1 MSEPKTFKQHTADL
15 EIRSRPRPVTRMN
28 RKVLLAGAGL
38 GVIGLFA
45 AANLALKPA
54 SPASAEPSK
63 PVYTKQA
70 KRTPEGLSALPA
82 SYDAPGFQTA
92 EPVIPLGA
100 PLPGDLGSTILA
112 SELAAGVPVIPATE
126 FETSF
131 KPNAEDEAERAR
143 RLRQAKLQEEATLA
157 PLFFQLSTRTAS
169 PQPARPADPMAA
181 INSELLALAAGG
193 FGPHQEHA
201 SRPDANLQQAKLDFA
216 QDRYASET
224 LNPDPLQPA
233 ASPYALM
240 AGTLIP
246 ASLVT
251 GINSDLPG
259 TIIAQV
265 TQPVYDTAT
274 GTHLL
279 IPQGSRLL
287 GRYQSQVSFGQ
298 NRALVTWDRILF
310 PDASSILISAPGSDR
325 LGYAGL
331 SDRTDHHW
339 DRVFLAAGLA
349 TVLGIGAEVG
359 RDNEDEIARA
369 IRDGTADTVNEAG
382 ERVVEGNLDIQPT
395 IRIRPGWPVRVIVTQ
410 DLILKPYSET
420 LNVAPPR

>member
-1 MSEPKTFKQHTADL
+1 MSEAKTFSEHTADL
-15 EIRSRPRPVTRMN
+15 KLRSLPKPVTRIK

-38 GVIGLFA
+38 GALALFT
-45 AANLALKPA
+45 AANLALKP
-54 SPASAEPSK
+54 SGPAEAEPAK

-70 KRTPEGLSALPA
+70 KRTPEGLSLLPA
-82 SYDAPGFQTA
+82 SYDAPAFRPA
-92 EPVIPLGA
+92 EPAIPLGA

-112 SELAAGVPVIPATE
+112 SEQAVGIPVIPATE

-131 KPNAEDEAERAR
+131 KPNEEDEAARSR
-143 RLRQAKLQEEATLA
+143 RLREAKLQEEATRA
-157 PLFFQLSTRTAS
+157 PLFFQLTATQSPVSQTST
-169 PQPARPADPMAA
+169 QNLMDP

-193 FGPHQEHA
+193 LGSPPSLSAPHD
-201 SRPDANLQQAKLDFA
+201 PNLQQAKLGFSDS
-216 QDRYASET
+216 RSGAST
-224 LNPDPLQPA
+224 TNPDQLQQAP
-233 ASPYALM
+233 SPYAVM

-251 GINSDLPG
+251 GLNSDLPG

-274 GTHLL
+274 GTELL

-298 NRALVTWDRILF
+298 DRALVTWDRILF
-310 PDASSILISAPGSDR
+310 PDASSILISAPGTDR

-331 SDRTDHHW
+331 KDRTDHHW

-349 TVLGIGAEVG
+349 TILGIGAEIG
-359 RDNEDEIARA
+359 SSDEDDIVRA
-369 IRDGTADTVNEAG
+369 IRDGSADTVNEAG
-382 ERVVEGNLDIQPT
+382 ERIVDRNLDIQPT
-395 IRIRPGWPVRVIVTQ
+395 IRVRPGWPVRVIATQ
-410 DLILKPYSET
+410 DLILKPYRET
-420 LNVAPPR
+420 MHVTPPR

>member
-1 MSEPKTFKQHTADL
+1 MSEAKTFSEHTADL
-15 EIRSRPRPVTRMN
+15 ELRSRPKPVTRIN

-38 GVIGLFA
+38 GALALFT

-54 SPASAEPSK
+54 GPAEAEATK
-63 PVYTKQA
+63 PIYTKQA
-70 KRTPEGLSALPA
+70 KRTPEGLSLLPA
-82 SYDAPGFQTA
+82 SYDAPGFRPA
-92 EPVIPLGA
+92 EPAIPIGA

-112 SELAAGVPVIPATE
+112 SEQAAGIPVIPATE

-131 KPNAEDEAERAR
+131 KPNEEDEAARAR
-143 RLRQAKLQEEATLA
+143 RLREAKLQEEATRA
-157 PLFFQLSTRTAS
+157 PLFFQLTATQS
-169 PQPARPADPMAA
+169 PVSQTSANSPMDA

-193 FGPHQEHA
+193 LGSTPGLA
-201 SRPDANLQQAKLDFA
+201 PPRDPNLQQEKLGFSGS
-216 QDRYASET
+216 RSGAST
-224 LNPDPLQPA
+224 TNSDPLLMAP
-233 ASPYALM
+233 SPYAVM

-274 GTHLL
+274 GTELL

-298 NRALVTWDRILF
+298 DRALVTWDRILF
-310 PDASSILISAPGSDR
+310 PDASSILISAPGTDR

-331 SDRTDHHW
+331 RDRTDQHW
-339 DRVFLAAGLA
+339 DRVFFAAGLA
-349 TVLGIGAEVG
+349 TVLGIGAEIG
-359 RDNEDEIARA
+359 RSDEDEIVQA

-382 ERVVEGNLDIQPT
+382 ERIVDRNLDIQPT
-395 IRIRPGWPVRVIVTQ
+395 IRVRPGWPVRVIATQ
-410 DLILKPYSET
+410 DLILKPYRET
-420 LNVAPPR
+420 LNVTPPR